1 MDSGGRSGRERIERI
16 GNLAP
21 SFLPAAVLPDL
32 TPEQK
37 AAMSL
42 PARTRSLPAQQLK
55 SRKRKYDEYERKND

>member
-1 MDSGGRSGRERIERI
+1 MTTTRRSGRERIERSGI
-16 GNLAP
+16 LAP